1 MSGAEE
7 YKGNNFKNKKYII
20 IKQAISQD
28 LATFCMNYI
37 RMKKQVYDTCMKER
51 YISPFETMLG
61 FYERDHEQIPNTFS
75 FYGDNAMETLLL
87 KCQPVMETVTGLK
100 LHPAYSYGRVYKKG
114 DILKRHKDRFSC
126 EISTTMNLGGD
137 DWPIYLEP
145 DPTKGQ
151 EKPGVGYVSE
161 NTKGIKVDL
170 KPGDMLVY
178 RGCDLEHW
186 REKFKGKECVQ
197 VFLHYNNRKTPGA
210 KDNMIDKR
218 LHLGLPNW
226 FKR

>member
-1 MSGAEE
+1 MSF
-7 YKGNNFKNKKYII
+7 KKNKCTVIRK
-20 IKQAISQD
+20 AISKD
-28 LATFCMNYI
+28 LAAFVANYFS
-37 RMKKQVYDTCMKER
+37 MQKQVYDTCKASR
-51 YISPFETMLG
+51 YFSPFETIIG
-61 FYERDHEQIPNTFS
+61 YYEGENEQIPNTYS
-75 FYGDNAMETLLL
+75 QYSNMAMETLLL
-87 KCQPVMETVTGLK
+87 KCLPDMEKATGLK
-100 LHPAYSYGRVYKKG
+100 LYPAYTYARIYKKG

-145 DPTKGQ
+145 DPKKGGV
-151 EKPGVGYVSE
+151 KPGQGYVSD
-161 NTKGIKVDL
+161 NTKGVRVDL

-178 RGCDLEHW
+178 SGCELEHW

-210 KDNMIDKR
+210 KDNMFDKR
-218 LHLGLPNW
+218 PHLGLPSW